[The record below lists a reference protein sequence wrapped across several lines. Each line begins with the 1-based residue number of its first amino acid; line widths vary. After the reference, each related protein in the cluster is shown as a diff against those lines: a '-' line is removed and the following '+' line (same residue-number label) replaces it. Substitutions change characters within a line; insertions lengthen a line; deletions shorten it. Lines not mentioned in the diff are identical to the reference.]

1 MKGFPLA
8 EEGVDLVLGLDVI
21 FAEGLDAQGVGGRG
35 LKLQGQG
42 SQVGFQLGDARLDLD
57 QAGFALALRTI
68 GRRRALTA
76 LPSSFA
82 AAQDRAL
89 RA

>member
-1 MKGFPLA
+1 
-8 EEGVDLVLGLDVI
+8 
-21 FAEGLDAQGVGGRG
+21 
-35 LKLQGQG
+35 
-42 SQVGFQLGDARLDLD
+42 LGDARLDLD